1 MKRNVTQDYCSLKG
15 KFKAVKFEI
24 KIAFFQYK
32 MDSILTDKVRM
43 VLEPAPQNNS
53 IGPLTQFDLVI
64 SGLNLQTSNLM
75 VQVRMIA

>member
-1 MKRNVTQDYCSLKG
+1 M
-15 KFKAVKFEI
+15 FKAVKFET

-32 MDSILTDKVRM
+32 MDSIPTDKVRM

-75 VQVRMIA
+75 VQVCMIA

>member
-1 MKRNVTQDYCSLKG
+1 MKRNVTQDYLKG

-24 KIAFFQYK
+24 KISLFQYK